1 MAKSSLLYR
10 TLGAVLLV
18 VAVVGCV
25 LLHPLLYAALF
36 ATGMA
41 LMINE
46 FYRMSLGR
54 GTHTTLRV
62 IMIALC
68 VAFFLACVI
77 FRLYDIDSKWLLA
90 AFPLLA
96 VALSAMLFDREER
109 IVRLT
114 VQDLCFPIVYLLL
127 PFVVTNMMMFDASG
141 AYSPKLFVAVIT
153 LVWMNDVG
161 GYALGMAFGQ
171 RENSRK
177 LAPEISPKKSWAG
190 VAGSFLF
197 TFITAAVIFLTGI
210 FALPLWQW
218 LVAAAIVVVFGITG
232 DLFESLIKRHY
243 SQKDAGRIL
252 IGHGGM
258 LDRFDGALF
267 AIPTVTV
274 FFILTGVI

>member
-1 MAKSSLLYR
+1 MAKPSLLYR

-36 ATGMA
+36 AAGMA

-46 FYRMSLGR
+46 FYRMSLGS
-54 GTHTTLRV
+54 GTHTAVRAM
-62 IMIALC
+62 MIALC

-77 FRLYDIDSKWLLA
+77 FKLYNVDGKWLLV

-96 VALSAMLFDREER
+96 ILLSAMLFDRQER

-114 VQDLCFPIVYLLL
+114 VQDICFPVVYLLL
-127 PFVVTNMMMFDASG
+127 PFVVTNMLMFDSTG
-141 AYSPKLFVAVIT
+141 AYSPRLFVAVMT

-171 RENSRK
+171 REKSRK

-190 VAGSFLF
+190 VAGSLLF
-197 TFITAAVIFLTGI
+197 TFLTAVVIYLTGI
-210 FALPLWQW
+210 FAMPLWQW
-218 LVAAAIVVVFGITG
+218 LVAALIVVVLGIFG
-232 DLFESLIKRHY
+232 DLFESMIKRHY
-243 SQKDAGRIL
+243 MQKDSGRIV
-252 IGHGGM
+252 IGHGGL

-267 AIPTVTV
+267 AIPAVTV
-274 FFILTGVI
+274 FFILAGVI

>member
-1 MAKSSLLYR
+1 MSKSSLLYR

-18 VAVVGCV
+18 AAVVGCV
-25 LLHPLLYAALF
+25 LIHPLLYAALF

-46 FYRMSLGR
+46 FYRMSLGA
-54 GTHTTLRV
+54 GTHTAVRAM
-62 IMIALC
+62 MIALC

-77 FRLYDIDSKWLLA
+77 FKIYGVDFMWLLA

-96 VALSAMLFDREER
+96 LLLSSMLFDRQER
-109 IVRLT
+109 IVHLT
-114 VQDLCFPIVYLLL
+114 VQDICFPIVYLLL
-127 PFVVTNMMMFDASG
+127 PFVITNMLMFDSAG
-141 AYSPKLFVAVIT
+141 TYSPRLFVAVMT

-161 GYALGMAFGQ
+161 GYALGMALGQ

-177 LAPEISPKKSWAG
+177 IAPQISPKKSWAG

-197 TFITAAVIFLTGI
+197 TFLTAAAIYLTGI
-210 FALPLWQW
+210 FSLPLWQW
-218 LVAAAIVVVFGITG
+218 LAAALIVVVLGIFG
-232 DLFESLIKRHY
+232 DLFESMIKRHY
-243 SQKDAGRIL
+243 LQKDSGRIV
-252 IGHGGM
+252 IGHGGL

-267 AIPTVTV
+267 AIPAVTV

>member
-25 LLHPLLYAALF
+25 LIHPLLYAALF

-46 FYRMSLGR
+46 FYRMSLGA
-54 GTHTTLRV
+54 GTHTAVRAM
-62 IMIALC
+62 MIALC
-68 VAFFLACVI
+68 VAFFLACVFFKI
-77 FRLYDIDSKWLLA
+77 YGVDFKWLLA

-96 VALSAMLFDREER
+96 LLLSSMLFDRQER

-114 VQDLCFPIVYLLL
+114 VQDICFPIVYLLL
-127 PFVVTNMMMFDASG
+127 PFVITNMLMFDSAG
-141 AYSPKLFVAVIT
+141 TYSPRLFVAVMT

-161 GYALGMAFGQ
+161 GYALGMALGQ
-171 RENSRK
+171 RENSPK
-177 LAPEISPKKSWAG
+177 IAPHISPKKSWAG

-197 TFITAAVIFLTGI
+197 TFLTAAAIYMTGI
-210 FALPLWQW
+210 FSLPLWQW
-218 LVAAAIVVVFGITG
+218 LAAALIVVVLGIFG
-232 DLFESLIKRHY
+232 DLFESMIKRHY
-243 SQKDAGRIL
+243 LQKDSGRIV
-252 IGHGGM
+252 IGHGGL

-267 AIPTVTV
+267 AIPAVTV

>member
-36 ATGMA
+36 AAGMA
-41 LMINE
+41 LMTNE
-46 FYRMSLGR
+46 FYRMSLGS
-54 GTHTTLRV
+54 GTHTAVRAM
-62 IMIALC
+62 MIALC
-68 VAFFLACVI
+68 VAFFLACVSI
-77 FRLYDIDSKWLLA
+77 KLYGIDCKWLLV
-90 AFPLLA
+90 AFPLLT
-96 VALSAMLFDREER
+96 VLLSAILFDREER

-114 VQDLCFPIVYLLL
+114 VQDICFPVVYLLL
-127 PFVVTNMMMFDASG
+127 PFVITNMLMFDSTG
-141 AYSPKLFVAVIT
+141 AYSPRLFVAVMT

-161 GYALGMAFGQ
+161 GYALGMALGQ

-177 LAPEISPKKSWAG
+177 IAPQISPKKSWAG

-197 TFITAAVIFLTGI
+197 TFLTAAAIYLTGI
-210 FALPLWQW
+210 FSLPLWQW
-218 LVAAAIVVVFGITG
+218 LVAALIVAVLGIFG
-232 DLFESLIKRHY
+232 DLFESMIKRHY
-243 SQKDAGRIL
+243 LQKDSGRIV
-252 IGHGGM
+252 IGHGGL

-267 AIPTVTV
+267 AIPAVTV